1 MKKIKYLLPIIIV
14 IFLFTSCA
22 MKKMSKMA
30 PQSLPG
36 SLKEASTGGQS
47 DKTEVVTAS
56 MEKSDIRQNRKIV
69 RTASVSLYLENF
81 DKGAKEIEAI
91 TRQYSGVVANKSVQ
105 RSTYSVY
112 GTMTLWV
119 PAGKLTKFIEE
130 IEKVGKVRSSQM
142 TAEDI
147 SDQYYDLEARL
158 KSKTKQEERLL
169 SMLDK
174 EGNSLDHL
182 LKLEQE
188 LARVRGEVETMEG
201 RKRRWDQQV
210 TYSTVTVTLTQDIQ
224 AAREPDDI
232 WKPFRRAIRDI
243 KPTFI
248 SSVGVFVKLIGGIIL
263 LVVALIPWAI
273 ALFIL
278 ILIWKLIFAKLWSA
292 YRERKRKEREQRKNQ
307 SKVNDVEKS

>member
-1 MKKIKYLLPIIIV
+1 MKKIYYLLPIIIV
-14 IFLFTSCA
+14 IFLFTSCDRR
-22 MKKMSKMA
+22 MESKSA

-36 SLKEASTGGQS
+36 SLKKASTGAQY
-47 DKTEVVTAS
+47 DKS
-56 MEKSDIRQNRKIV
+56 MVADESAKKTDIRQNRKIV

-81 DKGAKEIEAI
+81 DKGSKEIESI

-119 PAGKLTKFIEE
+119 PAEKLKEFIEK

-158 KSKTKQEERLL
+158 RSKTKQEERLL

-248 SSVGVFVKLIGGIIL
+248 SSVGVFIKFIGGIVL
-263 LVVALIPWAI
+263 LAVALIPWAI

-278 ILIWKLIFAKLWSA
+278 ILIWKLLFAKRWSA
-292 YRERKRKEREQRKNQ
+292 YRERKRKEKEQRKNR
-307 SKVNDVEKS
+307 SEVNVEKK